1 MDKPTLTDYV
11 KVICT
16 LFNEFVQVEPE
27 YESKLYTYSQRMM
40 IVFFVVMQY
49 RRIFRFKTQR
59 RWLEQH
65 PEMVKLLKWSTI
77 PHRITLA
84 RRYRDQYTML
94 QAFIQFIGQ
103 DAENLDRR
111 LRQQHLVED
120 KSLFKASG
128 PVWHQSD
135 RVAQHI
141 PVKLRNLD
149 TEASWSKS
157 GYHGWVYGYA
167 LHLTCNHAAFP
178 ALVHVETASVAETIV
193 IDQKA
198 AIVLEIL
205 RPTTLSADNSYA
217 QASRIRQWA
226 QQGVV
231 VLTPAA
237 KWTKGRYAQ
246 AYHAYLRQP
255 LNRLRLRKRRTT
267 IEPLFDLIAKV
278 LGTTAKQKQ
287 LPIQH
292 LQNVR
297 TCLALATFSVQ
308 IAMIVNSIWGLPLR
322 NISTL
327 SAAFS

>member
-1 MDKPTLTDYV
+1 
-11 KVICT
+11 
-16 LFNEFVQVEPE
+16 VQVEPQ
-27 YESKLYTYSQRMM
+27 YESKLYTYSHPML
-40 IVFFVVMQY
+40 IVFFVLMQS
-49 RRIFRFKTQR
+49 RRIFRFKAQR
-59 RWLEQH
+59 RWLEEH
-65 PEMVKLLKWSTI
+65 PDMVKQLGWSTI

-84 RRYRDQYTML
+84 RRYRELYTIL
-94 QAFIQFIGQ
+94 QAFIQFIGA
-103 DAENLDRR
+103 DAQNLDRR
-111 LRQQHLVED
+111 LRQHHLVED
-120 KSLFKASG
+120 KSLFKAQG

-135 RVAQHI
+135 REAQRI
-141 PVKLRNLD
+141 PAKLRNVD

-157 GYHGWVYGYA
+157 GYHGWVYGYG
-167 LHLTCNHAAFP
+167 LHLTCNHHAFP
-178 ALVHVETASVAETIV
+178 ALVQVETASVAETTV
-193 IDQKA
+193 MVQKA
-198 AIVLEIL
+198 AIVLDSL

-237 KWTKGRYAQ
+237 KWTTGRYAQ
-246 AYHAYLRQP
+246 AYHAYLKQSA
-255 LNRLRLRKRRTT
+255 NVLRLRKRRTT
-267 IEPLFDLIAKV
+267 IEPLFDLVAKV

-292 LQNVR
+292 LADVR

-327 SAAFS
+327 SAALT